1 MTAQPAD
8 RGEVVTREWIIDPA
22 TVESLPDILE
32 IEEACFS
39 APWTRKMLQA
49 ELSGNSFAH
58 FLLAKQVPQD
68 EAGSITI
75 VGYLCFWIVF
85 EEVRLMNL
93 AVLES
98 MRHKGIAR
106 ALVMQALEVGLAHAA
121 VRAVLEVRISNKAA
135 HALYRSLGFRD
146 VTTRQR
152 YYTNPIED
160 ALLMELDPI
169 APEWGRLTGEV
180 GHGREGTRPLQ

>member
-1 MTAQPAD
+1 M
-8 RGEVVTREWIIDPA
+8 GEWVIEPA
-22 TVESLPDILE
+22 TVESLQDILQ

-49 ELSGNSFAH
+49 ELSGNPFAH
-58 FLLAKQVPQD
+58 FLLAKQVLPGK
-68 EAGSITI
+68 AGSIST
-75 VGYLCFWIVF
+75 VGYLCFWVVF

-93 AVLES
+93 AVIES

-106 ALVMQALEVGLAHAA
+106 ALVVQALEIGLAQAA
-121 VRAVLEVRISNKAA
+121 RCAVLELRASNHAA

-146 VTTRQR
+146 VTIRPT
-152 YYTNPIED
+152 YYTNPLED

-169 APEWGRLTGEV
+169 VSESSRLTNEV
-180 GHGREGTRPLQ
+180 SREGGHLSPLQ

>member
-1 MTAQPAD
+1 M
-8 RGEVVTREWIIDPA
+8 GEWIIEPA
-22 TVESLPDILE
+22 TVEALPDILH

-39 APWTRKMLQA
+39 APWTRKMLEA
-49 ELSGNSFAH
+49 ELSGNPFAH
-58 FLLAKQVPQD
+58 FLLAKQVLPG
-68 EAGSITI
+68 EVGSVSI
-75 VGYLCFWIVF
+75 VGYLCFWVVF

-93 AVLES
+93 AVIET

-106 ALVMQALEVGLAHAA
+106 ALVMQALEVGLAQAA
-121 VRAVLEVRISNKAA
+121 RCAVLELRVSNHAA

-146 VTTRQR
+146 VTIRPT

-169 APEWGRLTGEV
+169 VSESGRLTEEV
-180 GHGREGTRPLQ
+180 GREREHIRPQQ